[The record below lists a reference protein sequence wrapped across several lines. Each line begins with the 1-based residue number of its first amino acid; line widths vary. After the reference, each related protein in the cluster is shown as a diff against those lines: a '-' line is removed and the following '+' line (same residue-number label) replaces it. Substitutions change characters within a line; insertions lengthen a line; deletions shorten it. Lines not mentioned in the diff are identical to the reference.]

1 MVREWH
7 EIATIW
13 ICHAAKNSV
22 QYKVSGL
29 HKGIAD
35 SLSVVECGTVIEW
48 AVADIK
54 KDCGALI
61 FWVRLSKL
69 HYQTVQYRSRV
80 AFSHSVVIKCS
91 DISKE
96 HNDSIYRVNESAP
109 VTK

>member
-22 QYKVSGL
+22 QYKVPGL
-29 HKGIAD
+29 HKGITD
-35 SLSVVECGTVIEW
+35 SLSVVERCTVIEW
-48 AVADIK
+48 AVPDIK

-69 HYQTVQYRSRV
+69 HYQTVQYRSHVLRFHTV
-80 AFSHSVVIKCS
+80 
-91 DISKE
+91 
-96 HNDSIYRVNESAP
+96 
-109 VTK
+109 